1 MRVVAALG
9 GNALLRRGEP
19 LTAENQRANVAV
31 AARALLPIA
40 LEHDLILTHGNGP
53 QVGLLSLQNA
63 AYKPVEEYPL
73 DILDAETEGMIGYL
87 LEQEL
92 GNLLPAGRPMA
103 TILTRI
109 AVDPADP
116 AFGRPTKPIG
126 PVYDREEAERHAAER
141 GWAIAPDGERWRRVV
156 PSPRPQEI
164 LEIGVIDL
172 LVRERVI
179 VVCAGGGGIPVV
191 AVPDGGHVGIEA
203 VIDKDFAGAL
213 LATSLHADAFLML
226 TDVDAAYA
234 DWGTPSATPI
244 HAATPAEL
252 ARHTF
257 APGSM
262 GPKVEAACRFVLAN
276 SGFAAIGSLADA
288 PRMLRRE
295 AGTIVTAEPSPRDEA
310 GEAGG
315 PHRGA
320 ITARH

>member
-9 GNALLRRGEP
+9 GNALLRRGQP
-19 LTAENQRANVAV
+19 MTAENQRENVRV

-40 LEHDLILTHGNGP
+40 LEHDLVLTHGNGP
-53 QVGLLSLQNA
+53 QVGLLALQNA
-63 AYKPVEEYPL
+63 AYRPDEGYPL

-92 GNLLPAGRPMA
+92 GNLLPSGRPMA

-116 AFGRPTKPIG
+116 AFRHPTKPIG
-126 PVYDREEAERHAAER
+126 PVYEHDEALRLAADK
-141 GWAIAPDGERWRRVV
+141 GWTIAADGPKWRRVV
-156 PSPRPQEI
+156 PSPQPQDI

-191 AVPDGGHVGIEA
+191 AIPDGGFVGIEA

-213 LATSLHADAFLML
+213 LATLLHADAFLML
-226 TDVDAAYA
+226 TDVDAAYEG
-234 DWGTPSATPI
+234 WGTPDARPIRNATPDD
-244 HAATPAEL
+244 L
-252 ARHTF
+252 ARHEF
-257 APGSM
+257 AAGSM
-262 GPKVEAACRFVLAN
+262 GPKVEAACRYVLGN

-288 PRMLRRE
+288 ARLLRRE
-295 AGTIVTAEPSPRDEA
+295 AGTIIAVSGVPVAAHS
-310 GEAGG
+310 
-315 PHRGA
+315 
-320 ITARH
+320 